1 MLMLSLNIWNVCHRD
16 GKRISFLSIKYLFG
30 IYPVVNLNLMS
41 LENLFISLEAIYF
54 IMREC
59 PRVVLR
65 TLGPRCS
72 LIGLRSR
79 RRVTP
84 EGDKGQTVNPNC
96 LKFLRAVD
104 NEIGTA
110 VLTCW
115 CISHHWSVLSIIPTK
130 RTFPN
135 GCVA

>member
-1 MLMLSLNIWNVCHRD
+1 
-16 GKRISFLSIKYLFG
+16 
-30 IYPVVNLNLMS
+30 MS

-104 NEIGTA
+104 CGPHLLVYQPPLECPEHNSDQKNVPKRMCCLNIFQSFLFFFRTA
-110 VLTCW
+110 VQYC
-115 CISHHWSVLSIIPTK
+115 CCSES
-130 RTFPN
+130 
-135 GCVA
+135 